1 METRLRIGKQL
12 QKAPADTPGYI
23 MGSVTG
29 GEAAWVGGDPDGST
43 KVLVWDDTANAI
55 EWATISGGLSFD
67 GSDLTSTATGSTFS
81 DSAFEVYDNV
91 DNTKKLKFEVSGV
104 TTATT
109 RTLTVPNASGTIALT
124 SDIGNGTLTLSM
136 GSAAATN
143 NTVTVATGTGFS
155 ANASGNSTY
164 QLSIGPALTAL
175 AAQMTGAGTGF
186 LRKNGADTFSLD
198 TATYL
203 TSSTGVTTF
212 SAGTTG
218 LTPNSP
224 TSGAVVLAGTLAV
237 GNGGTGTTTGSITG
251 TGALTFTAGGTN
263 TNINLVPN
271 GTGTVDV
278 ASKRIT
284 NVAAPTAG
292 TDAANKTY
300 VDNAIQGLDAKAS
313 VRVATTGSITL
324 SGTQTIDGISVIAG
338 NRVLVKNQGTASA
351 NGIYVVAA
359 GAWTRATDMDH
370 WDEVPSAYVW
380 VEEGTVNGDTGWV
393 CTSDAGG
400 TIGSTAMNWVQFGGA
415 STYTASLGVQKVG
428 NDFRLDINSL
438 TNDWNISTN
447 NLQLSSD
454 TIAFYDNSAAAHRKV
469 TVDQLLQ
476 GANLSQSS
484 NAVFQSVTGLLYL
497 AIADTAADHYLLL
510 DTPENLTA
518 NRTLNFHVNDG
529 NRTLR
534 LDTDLTFVGTG
545 SAAGDFAMFTGS
557 NTVAKRTKVVRY
569 VTGITGTLNTNSGTD
584 VKDED
589 GATALFAIPSDHKTH
604 MAIYRNG
611 VRQAFSG
618 TQSRDYSI
626 SGNVITF
633 TVTPESWETFVIEVI
648 L

>member
-29 GEAAWVGGDPDGST
+29 GEAAWVGGNPDGST

-91 DNTKKLKFEVSGV
+91 DNTKKLKFEVGDV

-218 LTPNSP
+218 LTPNSA
-224 TSGAVVLAGTLAV
+224 TSGAITLAGTLNVA
-237 GNGGTGTTTGSITG
+237 NGGTGTTTGSITG

-300 VDNAIQGLDAKAS
+300 VDNAIQGLDAKQS

-393 CTSDAGG
+393 CTSDATG
-400 TIGSTAMNWVQFGGA
+400 TIGATAMNWVQFGGA

-428 NDFRLDINSL
+428 NDFRLDINGL
-438 TNDWNISTN
+438 TTENAIDRTNDF
-447 NLQLSSD
+447 LGYYD
-454 TIAFYDNSAAAHRKV
+454 TSATAHRKI
-469 TVDQLLQ
+469 
-476 GANLSQSS
+476 NLNNILTAVNLNETS

-518 NRTLNFHVNDG
+518 NRILNFHVNDG

-589 GATALFAIPSDHKTH
+589 GATALFVIPSDHKTH

-633 TVTPESWETFVIEVI
+633 SVTPESWETFVIEVI